1 MPTAGRLRR
10 RVKARARRKEAERL
24 RCVALRQ
31 FLGLTFEA
39 KAKAKAAKKKLPDAR
54 PHQLEDGTW
63 DVSATAGRFRT

>member
-1 MPTAGRLRR
+1 MADARRLKRR
-10 RVKARARRKEAERL
+10 IKERAKRKEAERL

-31 FLGLTFEA
+31 LLGVS
-39 KAKAKAAKKKLPDAR
+39 KDAKAAKNSPSAR